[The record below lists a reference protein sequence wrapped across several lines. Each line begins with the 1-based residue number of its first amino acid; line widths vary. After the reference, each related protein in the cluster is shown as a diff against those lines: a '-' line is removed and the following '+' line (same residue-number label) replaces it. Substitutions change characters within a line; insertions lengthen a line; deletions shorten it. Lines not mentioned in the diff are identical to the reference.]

1 VGERDD
7 LADRLAVWLSTD
19 GVAPGLAGPVEVTSL
34 DRLSGGASRQSF
46 AATLRC
52 SAVALDVVV
61 QRKRRGAL
69 GAAMTD
75 EAELVRAAGAAG
87 VPVADVLAATDD
99 PGPLGGGAMVVRRV
113 GGEALAQAILRSED
127 LAAARRC
134 LVADAAAALAAVG
147 RIDPGTAGL
156 GWLRDDDPL
165 DLLEVLH
172 RGLGRHQP
180 VIELALRWL
189 AANRPAAPTA
199 PRVVH
204 GDFRL
209 GNLIVEPDSGRL
221 AAVLDWELAH
231 LGDPAEDLAWACVK
245 AWRFGSSSP
254 VMGVG
259 DVDEWLASYGAA
271 GGDAPDVDRF
281 RWWLVYG
288 TLRWAVICE
297 LQAAAHL
304 GGMVDSVE
312 LAVLGRRVAESEHDL
327 LGLLG
332 MLPADGPPPTTPPAG
347 WSPPDGVGGA
357 PHDEPSVD
365 ELLAAVERFLAGTVV
380 DASGGQVR
388 FHAKVAANA
397 VGIVRRQLDLGDA
410 AAIAHR
416 NRLASLGFDDD
427 TPLAAA
433 IAAGDLDDRLD
444 EVGGVLAGAVVDK
457 LAVANP
463 SYLDSA
469 PADPWATDGLAD
481 GPTGGEWPPSGG
493 HQ

>member
-1 VGERDD
+1 MGERDD
-7 LADRLAVWLSTD
+7 LADRLAAWLSTD
-19 GVAPGLAGPVEVTSL
+19 GVAPGLATPVEVDTL
-34 DRLSGGASRQSF
+34 ERLSGGASRQSF

-52 SAVALDVVV
+52 GGAPLDVVV

-69 GAAMTD
+69 GAAMAD
-75 EAELVRAAGAAG
+75 EAALVRAAGAVG

-99 PGPLGGGAMVVRRV
+99 PAPLGAGAMVVGRV
-113 GGEALAQAILRSED
+113 EGEALAQTILRHEELD
-127 LAAARRC
+127 AARRW

-147 RIDPGTAGL
+147 CIDPAAEGL
-156 GWLRDDDPL
+156 WWLPRDDPL
-165 DLLEVLH
+165 ELLDVLH
-172 RGLGRHQP
+172 HGLGRAQP

-189 AANRPAAPTA
+189 AAHRPPAPPA

-209 GNLIVEPDSGRL
+209 GNLIVDRTSGRL

-245 AWRFGSSSP
+245 AWRFGSAAP

-259 DVDEWLASYGAA
+259 GVEAWLRSYGEA
-271 GGDAPDVDRF
+271 GGDVPDADRF

-332 MLPADGPPPTTPPAG
+332 LLPPDGPPPMVRPEG
-347 WSPPDGVGGA
+347 WLPPDGVGGA

-365 ELLAAVERFLAGTVV
+365 ELLGAVERFLAGAVT
-380 DASGGQVR
+380 DATGGQVR

-410 AAIAHR
+410 AASGHR
-416 NRLASLGFDDD
+416 ARLASLGFDDD
-427 TPLAAA
+427 AHLAAA

-444 EVGGVLAGAVVDK
+444 EVGVALAGAVVDK

-463 SYLDSA
+463 AYLDSP
-469 PADPWATDGLAD
+469 PADPWR
-481 GPTGGEWPPSGG
+481 
-493 HQ
+493 